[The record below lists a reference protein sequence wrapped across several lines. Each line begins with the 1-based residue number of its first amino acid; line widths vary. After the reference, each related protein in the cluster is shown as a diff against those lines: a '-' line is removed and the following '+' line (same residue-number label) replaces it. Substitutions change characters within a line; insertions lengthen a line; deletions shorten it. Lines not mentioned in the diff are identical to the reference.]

1 MNIRNFALGGAFALT
16 SLVTLSPA
24 FAFTHHP
31 ATPAEIKQTD
41 DLNAQALA
49 QAKGSEGGMTNA
61 SSGTV
66 NGGMNTGASMNVGGT
81 DENGNANT
89 STNGNVAPPKPNP
102 GNATP
107 NTTPPNNGQ

>member
-1 MNIRNFALGGAFALT
+1 MNIRNIALGGAFALT

-41 DLNAQALA
+41 DLNAQALT

-61 SSGTV
+61 STSG
-66 NGGMNTGASMNVGGT
+66 NLGGGMNTGASMNVGGT
-81 DENGNANT
+81 D
-89 STNGNVAPPKPNP
+89 
-102 GNATP
+102 
-107 NTTPPNNGQ
+107 